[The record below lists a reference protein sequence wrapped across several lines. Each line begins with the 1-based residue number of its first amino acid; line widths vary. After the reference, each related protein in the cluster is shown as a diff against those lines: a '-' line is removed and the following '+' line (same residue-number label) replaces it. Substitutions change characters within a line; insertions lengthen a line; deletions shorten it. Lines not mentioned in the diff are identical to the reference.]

1 MSIENHLRDSSA
13 LQVGQWLAAL
23 SLVGVVA
30 PEGTSP
36 FVHDG
41 AIYFRTPRQWR
52 KGGLVGKLR
61 GCTFVGY
68 VDDLI
73 GSLGENNSLRPPDFD
88 RSASGY
94 ADFKQMSEK
103 FARIQD
109 QCTTNSAYLAGV
121 LRNKVGKLIRGN
133 GYSMSICGAVPAKM
147 KKTDTKAV
155 LHGADVEGVFRC
167 GSPHCPSC
175 RIGGDAELRSWLNN
189 SVFPE
194 VSSRG
199 WYVYF
204 VTLTMSHSP
213 DLSAD
218 NCLDLLLDAR
228 KKYYRRIGNNRFSRR
243 GGVDVLDYTFTACG
257 HHFHIH
263 SIWIVDRCYSQD
275 DINKIKLSW
284 NSSLACFGV
293 RGSSKSLMIR
303 SIDINGGS
311 GDWQRTVCYLAS
323 RGHVNSLSDRLPGSG
338 LTFND
343 LLVIAGSQGAVADSA
358 AALVARVLRAFH
370 GSPVRKGHKKI
381 STGRLAKTLGIVS
394 LGASGIAARDEFR
407 HRGLEQKN
415 HATHATISWKDLRS
429 ICSLPKGRLVLG
441 RLVERYGQRGVD
453 RLVSVINR
461 LLEMPLP
468 PPFVRNHGGYS

>member
-1 MSIENHLRDSSA
+1 MSHSA
-13 LQVGQWLAAL
+13 LDTRKASKTRQYFHNNSLEGQQ
-23 SLVGVVA
+23 
-30 PEGTSP
+30 EE
-36 FVHDG
+36 
-41 AIYFRTPRQWR
+41 
-52 KGGLVGKLR
+52 KL
-61 GCTFVGY
+61 
-68 VDDLI
+68 
-73 GSLGENNSLRPPDFD
+73 LGEINSLRPLDLD

-94 ADFKQMSEK
+94 ADFDQMSAK
-103 FARIQD
+103 LVRIRG
-109 QCTTNSAYLAGV
+109 QCTMNSTYLAGV
-121 LRNKVGKLIRGN
+121 LRNKVGKFIRGN
-133 GYSMSICGAVPAKM
+133 GYSLSICGAVPAKM
-147 KKTDTKAV
+147 KKTETKAV
-155 LHGADVEGVFRC
+155 LHGADVEGIFRC

-175 RIGGDAELRSWLNN
+175 RIGGDAELSSWLNQY
-189 SVFPE
+189 VLPE
-194 VSSRG
+194 VLSRG

-228 KKYYRRIGNNRFSRR
+228 EKYYRRIGNDRFCRR
-243 GGVDVLDYTFTACG
+243 GGVDVLDYTYTACG

-263 SIWIVDRCYSQD
+263 SIWIVDRCYSEN

-303 SIDINGGS
+303 SIDINSGS
-311 GDWQRTVCYLAS
+311 GDWQRAVCYLAS
-323 RGHVNSLSDRLPGSG
+323 RGHVNHLTDRPSNSG

-343 LLVIAGSQGAVADSA
+343 LLVIAGSQGPIAELA
-358 AALVARVLRAFH
+358 AALVAKVLRAFH

-394 LGASGIAARDEFR
+394 LGDSGKSARDEFR
-407 HRGLEQKN
+407 RRVSEQKN
-415 HATHATISWKDLRS
+415 HATHATISWHDLRS
-429 ICSLPKGRLVLG
+429 VCLLPKGRLVLG

-461 LLEMPLP
+461 LFEMSLP
-468 PPFVRNHGGYS
+468 PPFVR